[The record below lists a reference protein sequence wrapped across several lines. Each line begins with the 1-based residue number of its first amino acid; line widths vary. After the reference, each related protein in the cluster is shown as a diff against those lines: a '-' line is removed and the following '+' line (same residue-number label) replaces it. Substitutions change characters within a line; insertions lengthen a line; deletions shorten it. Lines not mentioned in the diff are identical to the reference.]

1 VCVGV
6 CKEKEGAAA
15 AEQAAHVSCVI
26 VID

>member
-1 VCVGV
+1 MRMRV
-6 CKEKEGAAA
+6 CKEKVGAAA

>member
-1 VCVGV
+1 VY
-6 CKEKEGAAA
+6 KEKEGAAAA